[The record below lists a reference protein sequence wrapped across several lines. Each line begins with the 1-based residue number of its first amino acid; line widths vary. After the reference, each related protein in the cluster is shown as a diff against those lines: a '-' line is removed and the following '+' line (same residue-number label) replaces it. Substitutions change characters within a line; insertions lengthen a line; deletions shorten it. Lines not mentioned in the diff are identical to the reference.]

1 MEHFE
6 IPDQDFDLL
15 NDVASRII
23 GLIRHPRVITFQGE
37 MGAGKTTLIKAICK
51 NLGIALPVSSPTF
64 TLINE
69 YMLPSG
75 DPVYHID
82 MYRLEQESDA
92 IQLGIA
98 DYTYSG
104 NWCLIEWPEKIGNW
118 LPENFV
124 SLKIEVEAGT
134 LKRIITMRVS

>member
-6 IPDQDFDLL
+6 IPYQDFSTLH
-15 NDVASRII
+15 DVASRIV
-23 GLIRHPRVITFQGE
+23 GLAYHSRVITFQGE
-37 MGAGKTTLIKAICK
+37 LGAGKTTLIKAICEH
-51 NLGIALPVSSPTF
+51 LGILSTVSSPTF

-69 YMLPSG
+69 YNLPTG

-92 IQLGIA
+92 IQLGIT
-98 DYTYSG
+98 DYTHSG
-104 NWCLIEWPEKIGNW
+104 EWCLIEWPEKIAGW

-134 LKRIITMRVS
+134 LKRIITMRV